1 MASERIS
8 WLVRSTSPL
17 QFVAAF
23 AVAALLQKWL
33 VLPLPKGVALDA
45 LHLSGTLLAN
55 GGLALALWC
64 VSLFALQ
71 RTTIMPAHMPAQ
83 LIVRGPY
90 RWSRNPF
97 YVALLL
103 SYAGLALILDVP
115 WALLT
120 MPLPLAVLARTI
132 VPFEEARL
140 EARFGSAY
148 RDYRAVVPRWL

>member
-8 WLVRSTSPL
+8 WRVRSTSPL
-17 QFVAAF
+17 QFIAAF
-23 AVAALLQKWL
+23 AVAAIAQWL
-33 VLPLPKGVALDA
+33 LPLPLPRGPALDA
-45 LHLSGTLLAN
+45 LHLAGTLLAN

-64 VSLFALQ
+64 VSLFVLQ

-97 YVALLL
+97 YLALGL

-115 WALLT
+115 WALAT
-120 MPLPLAVLARTI
+120 MPLPLLVLVRTI
-132 VPFEEARL
+132 VPFEEAQL
-140 EARFGSAY
+140 EARFGRAY
-148 RDYRAVVPRWL
+148 QDYRVAVPRWF